1 MSKKFFLILYAF
13 FSIVLAAGT
22 FFIGRNAT
30 HAAIGSVRA
39 GEKVIETVKKYF
51 IQDKQAGVM
60 LAGAPVEEKDFYKVE
75 LSLDGESRSFYLTK
89 DGQSLILPNSLID
102 IAGLQTQGKPPHE
115 IGSDALPR
123 SVRPIVELFVMS
135 LCPYGIKAQK
145 EALAVVD
152 TFGDTID
159 FKIKFIVDMNGDSI
173 EAIKSLHGR
182 DEVREDARQ
191 NAIMRLYPD
200 RFSGYIAHISENEC
214 MLSCGAL
221 TLEEYWKKPAKEL
234 RMDVKRI
241 ETYAYGQEGLA
252 LLRQDS
258 RDAKKYDVRASPTF
272 VINGTRTNSIFQGR
286 KALKDAICSAF
297 LEPVNICKPSSD
309 TGS

>member
-1 MSKKFFLILYAF
+1 MRKKFFLILYAF
-13 FSIVLAAGT
+13 FSIVLAAGA
-22 FFIGRNAT
+22 FFIGRNSQI
-30 HAAIGSVRA
+30 AIGSVRA
-39 GEKVIETVKKYF
+39 GEKVIETVRKYF
-51 IQDKQAGVM
+51 IQDKRAGVI
-60 LAGAPVEEKDFYKVE
+60 LAGIPVEEKYFYKVE
-75 LSLDGESRSFYLTK
+75 LSLDAESQSFYLTK
-89 DGQSLILPNSLID
+89 DGQSLVLPNSLID
-102 IAGLQTQGKPPHE
+102 IAKLQTQAMPPHE
-115 IGSDALPR
+115 TGSDVIPR
-123 SVRPIVELFVMS
+123 SARPIVELFVMS

-145 EALAVVD
+145 EALAVAN

-214 MLSCGAL
+214 MFRCGAFK
-221 TLEEYWKKPAKEL
+221 LEEYWKKPAKEL

-241 ETYAYGQEGLA
+241 EAYAYAQEGLA

-258 RDAKKYDVRASPTF
+258 RDAKKYEVRASPTC

-297 LEPVNICKPSSD
+297 LEPANICKPSSD